1 MPLDM
6 IEFPEI
12 LEGRFPRLMRLPDL
26 LNGWLCV
33 KDQKIL
39 GIYNNRMCFL
49 A

>member
-6 IEFPEI
+6 LAFLEI
-12 LEGRFPRLMRLPDL
+12 LEGVPKLMRLPDL
-26 LNGWLCV
+26 LKRYLCV

-39 GIYNNRMCFL
+39 GLYNNGMCFL